1 MSGSGSGQNI
11 LFDRSTADACLDYLK
26 NRTGMNLKLLTSTVG
41 GRLAY
46 NHHVWSSMSSKS
58 TIEKFWKQ
66 TLAQIAWSRHL
77 DDSINSL
84 IEYLSVRRQN
94 EWLGPVLEYLPEGHV
109 FRTTVYFIVGYDNI
123 VYDENVALDLNSR
136 QFHVDS
142 REAIY
147 YLIHEMAHAG
157 YFRYR
162 RMPDLAGMRTVG
174 DLLDVVKLLTH
185 LEGMGVISPMKLR
198 FEEGGLLDND
208 YKILLDEMER
218 NKRIHDYFGILSRLE
233 SSRSQELHNEDFQV
247 MDQMS
252 GRPTRLWYITG
263 CHMAQRIEEIHGVET
278 LRQLVKM
285 GPEEFFQTYR
295 DLKHS

>member
-1 MSGSGSGQNI
+1 MSSSGSPQNI
-11 LFDRSTADACLDYLK
+11 LFDRSTADACIDYLK
-26 NRTGMNLKLLTSTVG
+26 NRTDMNLKLLTSTVG

-46 NHHVWSSMSSKS
+46 NHHIWSSMSSKP
-58 TIEKFWKQ
+58 TIKQFWKQ

-84 IEYLSVRRQN
+84 IEYLSSRRQS
-94 EWLGPVLEYLPEGHV
+94 EWLGPVLEYLPERHV
-109 FRTTVYFIVGYDNI
+109 FRTTVSFIVGYDNI
-123 VYDENVALDLNSR
+123 VYGEDVALNLNSR
-136 QFHVDS
+136 QFPVDS

-198 FEEGGLLDND
+198 FGESGLLDND

-218 NKRIHDYFGILSRLE
+218 NKRIHDYFEIFSRLE
-233 SSRSQELHNEDFQV
+233 KSGSRELHNEDLQI

-263 CHMAQRIEEIHGVET
+263 CHMAQRILEIRGVET
-278 LRQLVKM
+278 LRQLVKI
-285 GPEEFFQTYR
+285 GPQEFFETYR
-295 DLKHS
+295 DLKCP